1 MFKQT
6 GEETTNTYIMQKFLA
21 NSIVILTT
29 GALGLS
35 AFAMPQSAKSEQTRK
50 SCEVAI
56 ANANERITTG
66 RSITISSNIV
76 DGTQTYP
83 DHPVKRPQIVQIRL
97 NGKEAESMMRS
108 PVFQKAIASEIINSC
123 GSVGAVIFAI
133 AQTDW
138 ASTFGLMPD
147 GSIKKFQCVTPDRER
162 NKLSWGQTVC
172 L

>member
-6 GEETTNTYIMQKFLA
+6 GEETTNTYKMQKFLA
-21 NSIVILTT
+21 NTIVIFTT

-56 ANANERITTG
+56 ANAKERITTG

-83 DHPVKRPQIVQIRL
+83 DHFDNRPQIVQISL
-97 NGKEAESMMRS
+97 GGQSADSVMES
-108 PVFQKAIASEIINSC
+108 PVFQKAIASKIIS
-123 GSVGAVIFAI
+123 
-133 AQTDW
+133 
-138 ASTFGLMPD
+138 
-147 GSIKKFQCVTPDRER
+147 
-162 NKLSWGQTVC
+162 
-172 L
+172 